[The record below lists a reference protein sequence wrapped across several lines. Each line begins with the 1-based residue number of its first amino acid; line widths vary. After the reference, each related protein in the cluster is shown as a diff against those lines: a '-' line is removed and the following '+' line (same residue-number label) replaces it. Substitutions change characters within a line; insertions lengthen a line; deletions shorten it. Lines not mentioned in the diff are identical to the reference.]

1 MLAMK
6 AQALEL
12 SMVFSQSLARRRHR
26 PSQASVRSTTHRR
39 GNTSKPSA
47 VSDRLM
53 IAMVQSPCPLEG
65 IAQFAARIAAIGE
78 DVAQPWKPVADGLEQ
93 RRGSV
98 AILHIGRMNK
108 DEEHQPEC
116 VG

>member
-39 GNTSKPSA
+39 GNTSKPLA

-53 IAMVQSPCPLEG
+53 IAMVQSPCPLRASRNLPPASVLCLDVETTGFHSDDRIVSFAG
-65 IAQFAARIAAIGE
+65 ILLRT
-78 DVAQPWKPVADGLEQ
+78 D
-93 RRGSV
+93 
-98 AILHIGRMNK
+98 
-108 DEEHQPEC
+108 
-116 VG
+116 